1 MTFHQ
6 TQDRQTLYILMHWQN
21 LGMKRLSFV
30 VLFIAP
36 FLASSKQP
44 EIPSRVGTT
53 EHFRQLLLA
62 TKWSWRNVQAGVP
75 DRECIFMDDGTFR
88 HPNFVAKFKIKDMHV
103 VELIR
108 KGGKAV
114 LTFDE
119 SYTRFEAIDFNK
131 KRITGSRL

>member
-1 MTFHQ
+1 
-6 TQDRQTLYILMHWQN
+6 
-21 LGMKRLSFV
+21 MKRLSFLSLLV
-30 VLFIAP
+30 AP
-36 FLASSKQP
+36 LLVSSKPP

-75 DRECIFMDDGTFR
+75 DRECVFMEDGTFR
-88 HPNFVAKFKIKDMHV
+88 HPNFVANFKIKDLHV
-103 VELIR
+103 VELTR

-119 SYTRFEAIDFNK
+119 SYTRFEAIDFNQ

>member
-1 MTFHQ
+1 
-6 TQDRQTLYILMHWQN
+6 
-21 LGMKRLSFV
+21 MKRLSFILT
-30 VLFIAP
+30 LFAP
-36 FLASSKQP
+36 LLALAGKL
-44 EIPSRVGTT
+44 EIPERVGTT

-75 DRECIFMDDGTFR
+75 DRECVFMDDGTFR
-88 HPNFVAKFKIKDMHV
+88 HPNFTAKFKVKDLHV